1 MVVVAA
7 VIGVIVGIAGFAPLI
22 FGMNKARSAGPAS
35 NLGHAG
41 ALMLGVLLSFVILAV
56 AIVVCVKLFHDSV
69 VPFALGAACGLI
81 LAAVAFGISKN
92 KR

>member
-1 MVVVAA
+1 
-7 VIGVIVGIAGFAPLI
+7 
-22 FGMNKARSAGPAS
+22 
-35 NLGHAG
+35 
-41 ALMLGVLLSFVILAV
+41 MLGVLLSFVILAV